1 MATPFADVKPW
12 PKPAEAPNP
21 RAAIGDNRPPLEE
34 SIVLDFEEALR
45 GREGLIDRIAA
56 MEAKADAEEA
66 KLAELQRAE
75 NELAEAEGRKPVT
88 IMLCTSTEKAGRYG
102 DFIKM
107 TGAAVKVIEE
117 EREKL
122 NRPILTAQRSLK
134 AKADSYSQRAAAA
147 GAKVRVQLDAYLAEE
162 EKKRRAEAA
171 RIAEQERVAAAAR
184 QAIID
189 EANRKAAAESEIERK
204 RLQAIEDEKAAAEAR
219 DAVVVEVAP
228 EPVFVPEPEPVFAA
242 AAPSRGPLRGDYGT
256 AVSTVETW
264 DVKVVN
270 IRQVPD
276 AYLRHPTV
284 IEALEKVIRPLVR
297 GKNGL
302 RSIKGCEIGSK
313 LGSSVR

>member
-12 PKPAEAPNP
+12 PEQTAPNP
-21 RAAIGDNRPPLEE
+21 RAVVGGNRPPLEE

-56 MEAKADAEEA
+56 MEEKAADPKPCTTAE
-66 KLAELQRAE
+66 
-75 NELAEAEGRKPVT
+75 
-88 IMLCTSTEKAGRYG
+88 MAGRYG

-107 TGAAVKVIEE
+107 TSAAVKVIEE

-122 NRPILTAQRSLK
+122 NRPLLTATRSLK

-147 GAKVRVQLDAYLAEE
+147 GAKVRTRLDAYLAEQE
-162 EKKRRAEAA
+162 TIRRAE
-171 RIAEQERVAAAAR
+171 VAR
-184 QAIID
+184 QAEIERQAQVERQRIID
-189 EANRKAAAESEIERK
+189 EANRKAAAEAEAERK
-204 RLQAIEDEKAAAEAR
+204 RLQAIENERAAAEAR
-219 DAVVVEVAP
+219 EAAVVEVEPEPVFVAAP
-228 EPVFVPEPEPVFAA
+228 EPVFTSAPAA
-242 AAPSRGPLRGDYGT
+242 KAPLRGDYGT

-276 AYLRHPTV
+276 QFLKHPTV
-284 IEALEKVIRPLVR
+284 LEALEKVIRPLVR

-302 RSIKGCEIGSK
+302 REIKGCEISSK

>member
-1 MATPFADVKPW
+1 MSTAFPDVKPW
-12 PKPAEAPNP
+12 PKAPAQDANP
-21 RAAIGDNRPPLEE
+21 RAAIGGNRPPLEE

-56 MEAKADAEEA
+56 MEEKAADP
-66 KLAELQRAE
+66 
-75 NELAEAEGRKPVT
+75 KP
-88 IMLCTSTEKAGRYG
+88 CTSAEMAGRYG

-107 TGAAVKVIEE
+107 TSAAAKAVEE

-122 NRPILTAQRSLK
+122 NRPILTAQRALK

-171 RIAEQERVAAAAR
+171 RLAEVERQAAAAR

-189 EANRKAAAESEIERK
+189 EANRKAAAEAEAERA
-204 RLQAIEDEKAAAEAR
+204 RLQAIEDARAAAEKREAT
-219 DAVVVEVAP
+219 VVEV
-228 EPVFVPEPEPVFAA
+228 EPEPVIV
-242 AAPSRGPLRGDYGT
+242 AAPQPAFSVAATRAPIRGDYGT

-284 IEALEKVIRPLVR
+284 IEALEKVIRPQVR

-302 RSIKGCEIGSK
+302 REIKGCEITST

>member
-12 PKPAEAPNP
+12 PQQAAQPNP

-45 GREGLIDRIAA
+45 AREGLIDRIAA
-56 MEAKADAEEA
+56 MEAKAA
-66 KLAELQRAE
+66 KLEADYAKM
-75 NELAEAEGRKPVT
+75 NEGLE
-88 IMLCTSTEKAGRYG
+88 EKDKILFCGGPDMAGRLG

-107 TGAAVKVIEE
+107 TGAVEKVVEE

-122 NRPILTAQRSLK
+122 NRPLLTAGRSLK
-134 AKADSYSQRAAAA
+134 AKADSFSTRAKAA
-147 GAKVRVQLDAYLAEE
+147 GATARVHLNAWLEQE

-171 RIAEQERVAAAAR
+171 RVAEEERKVAAER
-184 QAIID
+184 QRIID
-189 EANRKAAAESEIERK
+189 EANRKAAEEAEAERK
-204 RLQAIEDEKAAAEAR
+204 RLQAIEDERAAAEAR
-219 DAVVVEVAP
+219 EAVVVEVEP
-228 EPVFVPEPEPVFAA
+228 EPVFVSQPEPVFAA
-242 AAPSRGPLRGDYGT
+242 VPAAKVPLRGDYGT

-264 DVKVVN
+264 HVEVQN

-276 AYLRHPTV
+276 AYLKHPSV
-284 IEALEKVIRPLVR
+284 IEALQKVIAPSVR

-302 RSIKGCEIGSK
+302 REIKGCRIYPT

>member
-1 MATPFADVKPW
+1 MATTFPDVKPW
-12 PKPAEAPNP
+12 PKQAEPNE
-21 RAAIGDNRPPLEE
+21 RVAIGDNRPPLEE

-56 MEAKADAEEA
+56 METRAADP
-66 KLAELQRAE
+66 
-75 NELAEAEGRKPVT
+75 KP
-88 IMLCTSTEKAGRYG
+88 CTTADMAGRYG

-122 NRPILTAQRSLK
+122 NRPLLTAQRSLK

-147 GAKVRVQLDAYLAEE
+147 GAKVRVQLDAYLAEQ
-162 EKKRRAEAA
+162 EKARRAEAA
-171 RIAEQERVAAAAR
+171 RLAEIERQAAAER
-184 QAIID
+184 QRIID
-189 EANRKAAAESEIERK
+189 EANRKAAAEAEAERK
-204 RLQAIEDEKAAAEAR
+204 RLQAIEDERAAAEQRA
-219 DAVVVEVAP
+219 ATVVEVEP
-228 EPVFVPEPEPVFAA
+228 EPVFVAAPEPQFT
-242 AAPSRGPLRGDYGT
+242 AAPAARGPLRGDYGT

-276 AYLRHPTV
+276 QFLKHPTV
-284 IEALEKVIRPLVR
+284 LEALEKVIRPLVR

-302 RSIKGCEIGSK
+302 REIKGCEISSK